1 MQKIMIK
8 LNDLYTVLEYETDQ
22 ETIKKIKRQIYVI
35 EKKLKE
41 GVE

>member
-1 MQKIMIK
+1 MEQLLIK
-8 LNDLYTVLEYETDQ
+8 LNSLYTELEYETDDKTRQ
-22 ETIKKIKRQIYVI
+22 KIKRQIREI